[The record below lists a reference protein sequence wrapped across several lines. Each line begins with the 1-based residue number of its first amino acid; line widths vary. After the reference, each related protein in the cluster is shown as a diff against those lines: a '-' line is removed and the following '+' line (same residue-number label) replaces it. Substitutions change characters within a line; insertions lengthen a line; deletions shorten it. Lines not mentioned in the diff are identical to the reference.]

1 MPGMGRERL
10 TCEGSAREGVPS
22 ARWAEGA
29 RVRPSG
35 PVLAAS
41 ATLLTLI
48 PVWAGMGPGRL
59 MKAGASIDGDRKLG

>member
-1 MPGMGRERL
+1 MPGTGRERL
-10 TCEGSAREGVPS
+10 TREGSAREGVSP

-48 PVWAGMGPGRL
+48 PLWASMGPG
-59 MKAGASIDGDRKLG
+59 